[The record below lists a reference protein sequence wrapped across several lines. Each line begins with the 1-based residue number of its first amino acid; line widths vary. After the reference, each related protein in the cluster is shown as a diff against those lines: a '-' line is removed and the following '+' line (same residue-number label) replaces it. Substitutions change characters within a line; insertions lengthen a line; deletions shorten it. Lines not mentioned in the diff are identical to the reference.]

1 MNRKYLISVM
11 SVLMLAAVYISSN
24 VILPRAQSVMQET
37 TYTEGESQENTD
49 IDFSDKCVVIDSG
62 HGGIDPGKEGCGG
75 ILEKDINLAI
85 SFKLKELLEQSQI
98 KVVMT
103 RTDDAGLYQESDTNK
118 KIADMKKRCS
128 IINESNA
135 NLVVSVHQNSFQSSL
150 VKGAQVFYY
159 KHSAEGKKLAEI
171 LQGQLIEGLDSENKR
186 AAKEDHTYYLLINTK
201 IPTVIAECGFL
212 SNTEEAELLC
222 TEEYQK
228 KVAKALYEGIVKYL
242 ISLQ

>member
-11 SVLMLAAVYISSN
+11 SVLMLAAVYIASN

-37 TYTEGESQENTD
+37 SYSEVESQENTD

-62 HGGIDPGKEGCGG
+62 HGGIDPGKEGSGG

-98 KVVMT
+98 KVIMT
-103 RTDDAGLYQESDTNK
+103 RTDDTGLYQESDTNK

-171 LQGQLIEGLDSENKR
+171 LQSQLIEGLDCENKR

-212 SNTEEAELLC
+212 SNADEAELLC
-222 TEEYQK
+222 TEEYQQ
-228 KVAKALYEGIVKYL
+228 KVAKALYDGIIKYL